1 LEEFELELE
10 GFGAIF
16 WGLFIKM
23 EGTAVTEYLT
33 RLALDYTVIKFVLF
47 FIFLKIQK
55 GFVVIE
61 HTALVPDEFLLYI
74 YILLLYFVFML
85 SSCYFMAFTV
95 ETLRFRP

>member
-1 LEEFELELE
+1 VPY
-10 GFGAIF
+10 FGDCLS
-16 WGLFIKM
+16 WKG
-23 EGTAVTEYLT
+23 AVTEYLT

-74 YILLLYFVFML
+74 Y
-85 SSCYFMAFTV
+85 FTAIFCFHAIISWY
-95 ETLRFRP
+95 LQWRH

>member
-1 LEEFELELE
+1 VPY
-10 GFGAIF
+10 FGDCLSK
-16 WGLFIKM
+16 WKG
-23 EGTAVTEYLT
+23 GAVTEYLT
-33 RLALDYTVIKFVLF
+33 RLALDYTVIKFLLF

-74 YILLLYFVFML
+74 FY
-85 SSCYFMAFTV
+85 CYFIVFTV